1 MANRITEEQKE
12 LINELYAELGVKKRV
27 AEIIGCSPSTV
38 TKYIIEGY
46 VPKANRIKIVFEGT
60 PAGCDELIKDFG
72 EIGISIFSLSDK
84 ERTDLESLKKE
95 IF

>member
-12 LINELYAELGVKKRV
+12 LINELYAKLGVKKRV
-27 AEIIGCSPSTV
+27 AEIVGCSPSTV

-46 VPKANRIKIVFEGT
+46 VPKANRIKIVFEGAPT
-60 PAGCDELIKDFG
+60 GCDELIKDFSK
-72 EIGISIFSLSDK
+72 IGVDIFSLSDK
-84 ERTDLESLKKE
+84 ERTDLEALRKE